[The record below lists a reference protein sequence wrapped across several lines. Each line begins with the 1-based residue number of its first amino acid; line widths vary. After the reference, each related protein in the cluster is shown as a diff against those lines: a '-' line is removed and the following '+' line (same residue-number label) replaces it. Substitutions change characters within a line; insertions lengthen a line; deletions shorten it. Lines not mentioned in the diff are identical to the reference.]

1 MCIRDRL
8 YLLTTVAL
16 AVSTIRL
23 AKQRVLL
30 HDMKSIETL
39 ARVDVLCVDKT
50 GTITENKMTVNDLVY
65 SEEIPKEV
73 ADNLET
79 IISDFASNMTSDNI
93 TMEAIK
99 ERFKDVSGRSAVS
112 KTSFSSKVKYCSV
125 TYSDE
130 CYVLG
135 APEMAVSYTHLDVY
149 KRQGIGIAKEDLP
162 RIFDRGYT
170 GYNGR
175 KDKKATGLGLYL
187 TKQILDRLNHKIEI
201 DSQIGVGTRVF
212 IKF

>member
-1 MCIRDRL
+1 MYKRQ
-8 YLLTTVAL
+8 LLTTVAL

-112 KTSFSSKVKYCSV
+112 K
-125 TYSDE
+125 
-130 CYVLG
+130 
-135 APEMAVSYTHLDVY
+135 DVY
-149 KRQGIGIAKEDLP
+149 KRQ
-162 RIFDRGYT
+162 
-170 GYNGR
+170 
-175 KDKKATGLGLYL
+175 
-187 TKQILDRLNHKIEI
+187 H
-201 DSQIGVGTRVF
+201 
-212 IKF
+212 

>member
-1 MCIRDRL
+1 M
-8 YLLTTVAL
+8 
-16 AVSTIRL
+16 
-23 AKQRVLL
+23 
-30 HDMKSIETL
+30 
-39 ARVDVLCVDKT
+39 LCVDKT

-135 APEMAVSYTHLDVY
+135 APEMVLRDDYEFYADSIGEYTN
-149 KRQGIGIAKEDLP
+149 K
-162 RIFDRGYT
+162 GYRVLAF
-170 GYNGR
+170 GKY
-175 KDKKATGLGLYL
+175 LG
-187 TKQILDRLNHKIEI
+187 K
-201 DSQIGVGTRVF
+201 G
-212 IKF
+212 